1 MLFWDLQKE
10 KKSPGNHSAGT
21 QGFQQ
26 MEQQMQTLT
35 SGKKQGAFE
44 KLKKKKKKT
53 YVLGLGRKEKE
64 TAGGDL
70 R

>member
-26 MEQQMQTLT
+26 MEQQMQRLT
-35 SGKKQGAFE
+35 SGKKQGTFE
-44 KLKKKKKKT
+44 KLKKKKKT
-53 YVLGLGRKEKE
+53 YVLGLGRTEKE